1 MAEDVIKAKIVFDTS
16 GLGAVAGGMGAP
28 AGGGGA
34 GGLAGVGNIAK
45 GVAAGM
51 IGATAVLT
59 GMKKLF
65 EKTVAS
71 SPRLQAT
78 MGIISKSITLF
89 LRPIAMIMDVFLRPM
104 AIMLLRL
111 SIKLLRAFQDGTVL
125 EDTKKAVGEIS
136 AEGRRGAEIGGAIGG
151 GPGAFIGGI
160 ITGGAELLEKSFNF
174 VVEAAKNLALSTI
187 NWIDMLAFNVF
198 GIDLTPVT
206 DAVYSFI
213 ENNATWI
220 QTLTTNLMELPG
232 ILLNTI
238 KNVIT
243 DGFQLDDFNEL
254 ALWFLE
260 FTQNLF
266 ESSMYILL
274 TLGEWT
280 FILLKEIFVGTFE
293 ILWAIGKWK
302 WDLLTKIFTGSYA
315 ILKDI
320 GSWTWDLLKS
330 IFNKSFDVLSG
341 IGSWIFSKIKSF
353 FNIFKKDK
361 EEEKEEGRQHGGVIS
376 PGQSYMVGEAGPELI
391 TPSRSGF
398 VSPAGSFGGGS
409 KTVNVTV
416 NALDASSID
425 TAVINKI
432 VRAVEEAMQRGL
444 SGRTTES
451 IGI

>member
-1 MAEDVIKAKIVFDTS
+1 MPEDVIKAKIVFDTA
-16 GLGAVAGGMGAP
+16 GLGAVAGGIAP
-28 AGGGGA
+28 GGA
-34 GGLAGVGNIAK
+34 GAGAGLAGVAGIAK
-45 GVAAGM
+45 GVALGM
-51 IGATAVLT
+51 IGATAILS

-111 SIKLLRAFQDGTVL
+111 SVKLLKAFKDSNVL
-125 EDTKKAVGEIS
+125 EDTRQAVEDIKT
-136 AEGRRGAEIGGAIGG
+136 EGARGAEAGRAIAGT
-151 GPGAFIGGI
+151 PGAVIGAV
-160 ITGGAELLEKSFNF
+160 ITGGAELIEKSMNF
-174 VVEAAKNLALSTI
+174 VLEAAKNLGLTAI

-198 GIDLTPVT
+198 GVDLTPVT
-206 DAVYSFI
+206 NAVYEFV
-213 ENNATWI
+213 ENTTTWL

-232 ILLNTI
+232 ILLTTLR
-238 KNVIT
+238 NVIT

-266 ESSMYILL
+266 ESSMYVLL
-274 TLGEWT
+274 TVGEWV

-293 ILWAIGKWK
+293 ILWKIGKWK
-302 WDLLTKIFTGSYA
+302 WDLLTKIFKGSYN
-315 ILKDI
+315 ILKGI

-330 IFNKSFDVLSG
+330 IFSKSFDVLSG
-341 IGSWIFSKIKSF
+341 IGSWIFKKIKSF
-353 FNIFKKDK
+353 FSLFKKEK
-361 EEEKEEGRQHGGVIS
+361 EEEEEGKQQGGVIV
-376 PGQSYMVGEAGPELI
+376 PGRSYMVGEAGPELI

-398 VSPAGSFGGGS
+398 VNPTGVGRGRGGG
-409 KTVNVTV
+409 TVNVTV

-425 TAVINKI
+425 VGVINKI
-432 VRAVEEAMQRGL
+432 TRAVEEAMKRGL